1 MARLVCVVLSHCLKH
16 RVQNRLL
23 LACKQMYS
31 RSADGSTVK
40 DVIGDINSVAA
51 CSGPCVAV
59 QSCVVSCV

>member
-1 MARLVCVVLSHCLKH
+1 
-16 RVQNRLL
+16 
-23 LACKQMYS
+23 MYS